1 MADDSSLTAVM
12 IGAVAGISGQLLTQ
26 LFGHVAT
33 IIDRRYA
40 RHSRH
45 RERLEEM
52 SELVT
57 SSLEWLQTFPSANSL
72 EAVASS
78 KPPLKCRRIMTLAS
92 LYFPALVDP
101 VTEYHNSLIQYHNW
115 CISFYDSHVPAP
127 LGAQVQMA
135 IQRSNEP
142 EKMQQLQMRPL
153 YARQKLDDAIA
164 EEAKKFINA

>member
-1 MADDSSLTAVM
+1 MADDSNLTAVM

-26 LFGHVAT
+26 LFGHVAI
-33 IIDRRYA
+33 IIDRRYT

-52 SELVT
+52 SDLVT
-57 SSLEWLQTFPSANSL
+57 SSLEWLQTFGAANSL
-72 EAVASS
+72 EAVVSS

-101 VTEYHNSLIQYHNW
+101 AREYHNSLIQYHNW

-135 IQRSNEP
+135 IQNSNTPDKLKEI
-142 EKMQQLQMRPL
+142 QMRPL
-153 YARQKLDDAIA
+153 FLRQKLDDAIEA
-164 EEAKKFINA
+164 EAKKFINA

>member
-1 MADDSSLTAVM
+1 MADDSNLTAVM

-26 LFGHVAT
+26 FFGHVAT

-45 RERLEEM
+45 RERLEEI

-57 SSLEWLQTFPSANSL
+57 SSLEWLQTFPAANSL

-92 LYFPALVDP
+92 LYFPALVDASR
-101 VTEYHNSLIQYHNW
+101 EYHNGLIQYHNR
-115 CISFYDSHVPAP
+115 CISFYDPNIPAP

-135 IQRSNEP
+135 IQRSNAP
-142 EKMQQLQMRPL
+142 DKMQELQMRPL
-153 YARQKLDDAIA
+153 YLRQQLDDAIA
-164 EEAKKFINA
+164 AEAKKFVNA